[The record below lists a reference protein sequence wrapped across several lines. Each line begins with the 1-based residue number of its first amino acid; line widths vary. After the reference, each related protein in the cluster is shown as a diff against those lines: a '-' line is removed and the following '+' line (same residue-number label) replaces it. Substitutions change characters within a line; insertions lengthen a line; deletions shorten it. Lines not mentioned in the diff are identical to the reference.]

1 MLKTNDSSSTEKN
14 IETEI
19 KWRDLQI
26 GEQLIFINTDYPR
39 NFRVISD
46 LAKFD

>member
-1 MLKTNDSSSTEKN
+1 MLKTNDSSSTEKILKLRSN
-14 IETEI
+14 GEI
-19 KWRDLQI
+19 SKFE
-26 GEQLIFINTDYPR
+26 EQLIFINTDYPR